1 MKKYLLI
8 GTVLLAA
15 IACTK
20 EKENAVSEC
29 IQDRLKNFDENE
41 SCDNAMV
48 LRYMFQD
55 MNVYTFDRGNCSYVD
70 SVEVYDEDCNLMG
83 YLGGYLNNTDING
96 VNFYGAAELKST
108 IWTKQ

>member
-1 MKKYLLI
+1 MKRYLVI
-8 GTVLLAA
+8 GALLFGA

-29 IQDRLKNFDENE
+29 IQERLKIFDEFE
-41 SCDNAMV
+41 SCENAMV
-48 LRYMFQD
+48 LRYKFQNMD
-55 MNVYTFDRGNCSYVD
+55 VYTFDRGDCSYVD

-83 YLGGYLNNTDING
+83 YLGGYLNNTSING
-96 VNFYGAAELKST
+96 ANFYGSADLQST